1 MGGVQGEGGGSG
13 GGGVAWRDGGHR
25 AKSEGALG
33 RRWRSR
39 EWRVR
44 GWPAPGEVQHA
55 ENVSLQG
62 EGAACSC
69 ITTRGR
75 RRLTRHHQKPR
86 VRVRAVRRGKSLD
99 LVMTDKTAP
108 AKCYSGS
115 SSNIQA

>member
-1 MGGVQGEGGGSG
+1 MWAGGQEHDGVTRGRQSRGLRKGVGADRKQHGWGMGGVQGEGGGSG

-55 ENVSLQG
+55 ENVRWCLHPG
-62 EGAACSC
+62 
-69 ITTRGR
+69 T
-75 RRLTRHHQKPR
+75 
-86 VRVRAVRRGKSLD
+86 
-99 LVMTDKTAP
+99 
-108 AKCYSGS
+108 
-115 SSNIQA
+115 